1 MRFASIERC
10 HDIGVRTRLIVIA
23 ACFGVVIAAIAI
35 VAANWPQLPN
45 RTIPPAV
52 TYVPMGGQAVEV
64 PEAGCLVPMIAEL
77 RKRPSWTLRIDD
89 MRWTDYTS
97 PDEDPRH
104 ASIVVDAQGAVWR
117 NEWLHQ
123 QTMPLSADELRDVMA
138 AFELTCDVDESIP
151 NTGAYEGR
159 YINIA
164 YGKTEKAAA
173 KLDYHA
179 PVTMR
184 LGELF
189 EAIRGRYITNRAG
202 ATKQF
207 VVKLSGLRR
216 DGGAR
221 EWNPYT
227 LTIDGTG
234 YENEGLRVMF
244 VDWLLGQPHTRPK
257 GRMTATGTFTM
268 DGITRPIAI
277 NLDRRDKENYAVDQ
291 LELAPALRMWMSI
304 NSQ

>member
-1 MRFASIERC
+1 M
-10 HDIGVRTRLIVIA
+10 IVLATGIA
-23 ACFGVVIAAIAI
+23 VVLAAIVI
-35 VAANWPQLPN
+35 VAANWPQLPK

-52 TYVPMGGQAVEV
+52 TYIPMGGQAVEV
-64 PEAGCLVPMIAEL
+64 PAVACLAPMIAEL

-104 ASIVVDAQGAVWR
+104 ASIFVDASGATWR
-117 NEWLHQ
+117 NDWLPQ
-123 QTMPLSADELRDVMA
+123 QTMPLTTVELRDVMA
-138 AFELTCDVDESIP
+138 AFELQCEIDESIP

-179 PVTMR
+179 PITMR

-216 DGGAR
+216 DGGER

-268 DGITRPIAI
+268 DGVTRPIAI
-277 NLDRRDKENYAVDQ
+277 NLDRRAEENRSVSQ
-291 LELAPALRMWMSI
+291 LELAPELRMWMSI
-304 NSQ
+304 NSM